1 MTEEKEGYDYVIC
14 AICGKKQKQ
23 ITHAHLKT
31 HNITFDDY
39 LEQYPGRLWR
49 CINLQKK
56 QTENQIKV
64 QYNNETNK
72 CKMCGKTI
80 QWNNTFCSKQCVGR
94 FKRKPLVESLC
105 LNCKQPFHHLL
116 SAPTIYCS
124 RDCYIQHKVD
134 SNPTHNWLENAR
146 KRDSYKCVLC
156 DSYKNIRVHH
166 IDGDNKNNIDK
177 NLITLCESCHRMIHS
192 GLFLTV
198 YKTFTIEIAHHL
210 PNHKT
215 CGVIHGHSMDI
226 EVGVKG
232 PINLVTGM
240 VIDFK
245 DLKKII
251 QEVVIDKFDHSYL
264 NDTFKV
270 PTAELFAFY
279 IFKKLKET
287 GLNITV
293 VRVHETRDNYAEF
306 KRPLR

>member
-1 MTEEKEGYDYVIC
+1 MEVEGIDYVIC
-14 AICGKKQKQ
+14 AICGQKQKQ

-31 HNITFDDY
+31 HGVTFDEY

-49 CINLQKK
+49 CTVLQKR

-72 CKMCGKTI
+72 CKMCNKTI
-80 QWNNTFCSKQCVGR
+80 KWNATFCSSQCAGK
-94 FKRKPLVESLC
+94 FQRKPLVESMC
-105 LNCKQPFHHLL
+105 LNCKQTFHHLL
-116 SAPTIYCS
+116 SSPAIFCS
-124 RDCYIQHKVD
+124 HNCYTQYRTKMK
-134 SNPTHNWLENAR
+134 NTNNWRENTR

-156 DSYKNIRVHH
+156 DSYENIRVHH
-166 IDGDNKNNIDK
+166 IDGNNKNNDDE
-177 NLITLCESCHRMIHS
+177 NLITLCESCHRRIHS
-192 GLFLTV
+192 GLFVTV

-226 EVGVKG
+226 DVGVKG
-232 PINLVTGM
+232 PINLTTGM

-245 DLKKII
+245 DLKNILQTVI
-251 QEVVIDKFDHSYL
+251 IDKFDHSYL
-264 NDTFKV
+264 NNTFKI

-279 IFKKLKET
+279 IFKKLKEI
-287 GLNITV
+287 GLNVIV

-306 KRPLR
+306 RKEN